1 MSEKIIKTVKIFQ
14 FKHRSPSENKKK
26 KNYDKILNDILNKEK
41 NKKKKDVK

>member
-26 KNYDKILNDILNKEK
+26 RTMIKF
-41 NKKKKDVK
+41 